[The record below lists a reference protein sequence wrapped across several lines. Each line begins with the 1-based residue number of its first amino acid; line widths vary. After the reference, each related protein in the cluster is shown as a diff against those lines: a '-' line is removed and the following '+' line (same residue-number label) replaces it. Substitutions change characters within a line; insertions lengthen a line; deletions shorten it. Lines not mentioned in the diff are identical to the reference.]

1 MIVIRDDQT
10 KQTLGFLVKY
20 DLEEDLSQVRKQ
32 IQQQLGA
39 LVHSDFKFKLFG
51 CSVSCLQESN
61 YLLKQCISKTE
72 LKGFKYEIVIKNKS
86 EGKASETVQVLRSN
100 SPISI
105 GQKPDI
111 ETDGFRHRNLK
122 TKP

>member
-100 SPISI
+100 SPHFDWSKARYRDRRI
-105 GQKPDI
+105 
-111 ETDGFRHRNLK
+111 FRV
-122 TKP
+122 